1 MWLDTSF
8 AAVSYNGRIWRRAEN
23 QKNATCVL
31 KRLWLERPLL
41 ILVKSSAG
49 RNPDCVH
56 VPAMDTSSMG
66 RCVFFLIL
74 ALIFDVVGL
83 ILFFLGIFAP
93 LSFWDFFVLSGPLL
107 IFLSLVFWIFWYLGS
122 LTVPYEEL
130 ILPKWH
136 PNMVKGDPPDQWL
149 VPWTDSLTLTTLRS
163 WQNSGFWV
171 FDHVSHWTVNRRTW
185 FSLKKV
191 WVLVQA
197 VCVCF
202 WWWWIM
208 MKTWLLFQKID
219 ILSSVQ
225 EPVGPWNNSS
235 WKWRMAYSLFYPY
248 DVEWQDVMY
257 RQPEFHLCWVEV
269 GHEL

>member
-8 AAVSYNGRIWRRAEN
+8 AAVSYNGRIWRRTEN

-41 ILVKSSAG
+41 ILVKSSAD
-49 RNPDCVH
+49 RNPDSVH

-74 ALIFDVVGL
+74 ALVFDVVGL

-149 VPWTDSLTLTTLRS
+149 VPLDWQLDPHKFKELTE
-163 WQNSGFWV
+163 FWILGV
-171 FDHVSHWTVNRRTW
+171 WPC
-185 FSLKKV
+185 FSLDCEPEALVFFKKGLSFSSSGV
-191 WVLVQA
+191 CLFLMMMNNDEDMA
-197 VCVCF
+197 VVSKNIYTF
-202 WWWWIM
+202 
-208 MKTWLLFQKID
+208 
-219 ILSSVQ
+219 
-225 EPVGPWNNSS
+225 
-235 WKWRMAYSLFYPY
+235 
-248 DVEWQDVMY
+248 
-257 RQPEFHLCWVEV
+257 LCSGTCWTLEQ
-269 GHEL
+269 LQL